1 MKNRISLFGFT
12 LLLTVSILTLEGCGF
27 RMRGSIDMPVNMP
40 TTFVQGDRQY
50 RGITPAIKRILRGS
64 GVQLTEDRKQAEL
77 ILNIYGEK
85 QTRRVLSVRANTAKV
100 REYELNYQV
109 EFGLERRDGDALI
122 DKQTISLIRDYT
134 FDDTAVN
141 AKQNE
146 ENMLYKD
153 MQINAI
159 RQLLQRVQ
167 IILSKNKAS

>member
-12 LLLTVSILTLEGCGF
+12 LLLAVSMLTLEGCGF
-27 RMRGSIDMPVNMP
+27 RMRGSVDVPVNMP
-40 TTFVQGDRQY
+40 TTFVQGVDKY

-64 GVQLTEDRKQAEL
+64 GVQLTENPKQAEL
-77 ILNIYGEK
+77 VLKIYGEK
-85 QTRRVLSVRANTAKV
+85 QTRRVLSVGSTNAKV

-109 EFGLERRDGDALI
+109 DFGLELGGRDLVE
-122 DKQTISLIRDYT
+122 KQTISLMRDYT
-134 FDDTAVN
+134 FDETAVN

-153 MQINAI
+153 MQSNAI

-167 IILSKNKAS
+167 IIMTRKQDS

>member
-12 LLLTVSILTLEGCGF
+12 LLLAVSVLTLEGCGF
-27 RMRGSIDMPVNMP
+27 RMRGSVDVPVNMP
-40 TTFVQGDRQY
+40 TTFVQGADKY

-64 GVQLTEDRKQAEL
+64 GVKLTENPKQAEL
-77 ILNIYGEK
+77 ILKIYGEK
-85 QTRRVLSVRANTAKV
+85 QTRRVLSVGASNAKV

-109 EFGLERRDGDALI
+109 DFGLDRGGKTLV
-122 DKQTISLIRDYT
+122 DKQTISLMRDFT
-134 FDDTAVN
+134 FDENAVN

-153 MQINAI
+153 MQRNAI

-167 IILSKNKAS
+167 IIMSRN